1 MSIDPGSARP
11 PSEGLPSPA
20 VGGVNTPQLV
30 LDSGSSG
37 PGTPIGFQRF
47 PHNKHLDL
55 VNRTPGRQ
63 PSPQPT
69 HLGLP
74 GHRVLPEEGTGYI
87 ASKFEGKQKQMEEGM
102 THVYY
107 IRAG

>member
-1 MSIDPGSARP
+1 MSIDPGSVRP

-20 VGGVNTPQLV
+20 VGAMSTPQLV

-47 PHNKHLDL
+47 PHNKHLD
-55 VNRTPGRQ
+55 NASRTPGRQ

-74 GHRVLPEEGTGYI
+74 GHHRVLPEEGTGYI
-87 ASKFEGKQKQMEEGM
+87 ASKFEGKQKQMEEGKC
-102 THVYY
+102 HFLYH
-107 IRAG
+107 